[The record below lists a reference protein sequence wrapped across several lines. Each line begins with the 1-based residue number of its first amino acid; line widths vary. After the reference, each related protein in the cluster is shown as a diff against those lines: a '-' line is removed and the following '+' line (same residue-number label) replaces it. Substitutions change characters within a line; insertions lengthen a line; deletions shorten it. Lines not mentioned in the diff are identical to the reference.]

1 MTFSPPLTK
10 SGGGTGPS
18 EVTGRLSHCSAS
30 TSAVSVTGGT
40 VTGSFTESPINCGTP
55 STPAGLATLDVSWK
69 GQVNGA
75 VGATTYAGP
84 ATFTTSTVTGEAVG
98 VYGYSQPGT
107 HPASNVTGSFSGY
120 ATASALTPTSFHQ
133 LLRLCSRKLKTM
145 ALSGTINVGT
155 TKVVVAPPDLV
166 TGSPLPGQFVVI
178 NQSGDQGGVGI
189 VYGPATPPLGQGSLQ
204 LNVTGTNDHWS
215 VYNYD
220 HIGTKLSD
228 ISALG
233 YSTYT
238 DNGTTDPVLQMEI
251 NPGNSS
257 GTDAGVT
264 YSTLN
269 FEPYL
274 QSAGVTPNT
283 WQTWDVLSGNV
294 WGTNLTGA
302 PDGYPLSWSD
312 FLATYPNATIIGGF
326 GIDVGSGWSAMTGE
340 ANALT
345 IGTAATFS
353 YDFEPVAPPTPPGI
367 QITTTSLPSG
377 VLGTRYSTTLA
388 ASGGNLP
395 YRWSVSV
402 LPHGLHLNKHT
413 GVISGTPPMNVIGDI
428 GMFTFNVTVVDKK
441 IHHMHHSATAELS
454 ITIS

>member
-1 MTFSPPLTK
+1 M
-10 SGGGTGPS
+10 
-18 EVTGRLSHCSAS
+18 
-30 TSAVSVTGGT
+30 
-40 VTGSFTESPINCGTP
+40 
-55 STPAGLATLDVSWK
+55 ATLDVSWK
-69 GQVNGA
+69 GPVNGA

-84 ATFTTSTVTGEAVG
+84 ANFTASTVTGEAVG
-98 VYGYSQPGT
+98 VYGFSQPGT
-107 HPASNVTGSFSGY
+107 HHASNVTGSFSGY
-120 ATASALTPTSFHQ
+120 STASAMTPTNFPQ
-133 LLRLCSRKLKTM
+133 LLRLCSKRLRRMT
-145 ALSGTINVGT
+145 LGGTINVGT

-178 NQSGDQGGVGI
+178 NQSSGQGGVGI
-189 VYGPATPPLGQGSLQ
+189 VYGPATPPLGLGSLQ
-204 LNVTGTNDHWS
+204 LTVTGASDHWS

-238 DNGTTDPVLQMEI
+238 DNGITDPILQMEI
-251 NPGNSS
+251 NPGNTA
-257 GTDAGVT
+257 GIDAGVT

-294 WGTNLTGA
+294 WGTHLSGA
-302 PDGYPLSWSD
+302 PNGSPLSWSD
-312 FLATYPNATIIGGF
+312 FVATYPNATIIGGF
-326 GIDVGSGWSAMTGE
+326 GINVGSGWSAMTGE
-340 ANALT
+340 ADALT

-353 YDFEPVAPPTPPGI
+353 YDFEPVAAPTSPGI
-367 QITTTSLPSG
+367 QITTTSLPPG
-377 VLGTRYSTTLA
+377 LRGMRYSATLA

-395 YRWSVSV
+395 YKWSVSF
-402 LPHGLHLNKHT
+402 LPVGLHLNKAT
-413 GVISGTPPMNVIGDI
+413 GVIAGTPQMNDR
-428 GMFTFNVTVVDKK
+428 GMFTFNVTVVDQK
-441 IHHMHHSATAELS
+441 IHHMRNSATEALS